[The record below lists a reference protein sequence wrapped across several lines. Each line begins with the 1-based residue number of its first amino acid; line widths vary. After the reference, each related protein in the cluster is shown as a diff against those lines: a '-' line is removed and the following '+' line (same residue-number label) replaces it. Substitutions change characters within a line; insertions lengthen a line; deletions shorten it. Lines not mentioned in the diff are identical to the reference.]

1 MACLMPTW
9 TWFYN
14 FPVVLHR
21 ERRKIYFL
29 SLSKASKGDSRE
41 MSKFQ
46 IPEFRGKFQGI
57 ETYSLFHKHI
67 VCFKAF
73 PGDTM
78 IKNLPPM
85 QERQEVW
92 IRFLSQEDPLGEGM
106 APHSRI
112 LAWEIPWMEEPG
124 RLQSM
129 RSQRVSYAWETEHTL
144 IDTHTQTHTH
154 IDTYTHRHT
163 RLLF

>member
-1 MACLMPTW
+1 
-9 TWFYN
+9 
-14 FPVVLHR
+14 
-21 ERRKIYFL
+21 
-29 SLSKASKGDSRE
+29 

-57 ETYSLFHKHI
+57 ETYSMFHKHI

-78 IKNLPPM
+78 IQNLPPM

-92 IRFLSQEDPLGEGM
+92 IRVLSQEDPLGEGM

-112 LAWEIPWMEEPG
+112 LAWKIPRTEEPG
-124 RLQSM
+124 GLQSTG
-129 RSQRVSYAWETEHTL
+129 SQRIKYDQATEHKITKISDIIQYFFAYFL
-144 IDTHTQTHTH
+144 HSFSD
-154 IDTYTHRHT
+154 
-163 RLLF
+163 LSLKLSKAFFLF